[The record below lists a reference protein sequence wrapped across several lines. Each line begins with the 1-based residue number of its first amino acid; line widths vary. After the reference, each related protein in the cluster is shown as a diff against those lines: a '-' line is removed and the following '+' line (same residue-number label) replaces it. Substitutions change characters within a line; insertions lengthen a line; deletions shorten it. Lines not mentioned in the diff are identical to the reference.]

1 MLLLDFSKDVYAIE
15 IVKGV
20 PKFLLNRSR
29 VVYGLYKDYMKIKC
43 FFFFALNNCFKAR
56 LSQTISVQVSD
67 LEQ

>member
-43 FFFFALNNCFKAR
+43 FFFCF
-56 LSQTISVQVSD
+56 
-67 LEQ
+67 E